1 MLLFEAWQTLIFFQ
15 DPQVFHNPESF
26 DPERFRD
33 VDGKIRKIDQFT
45 PFGIGKRICMGESL
59 SKNELFIF
67 FVRMM
72 QRITFQ
78 ESVKKPN
85 VYDIDHGITR
95 VPKPFEVKVI
105 LNWKCH
111 IIILLCWNSLFI
123 FHTVNYKVENGLVSI
138 VIFLPL

>member
-72 QRITFQ
+72 QRVTFQ
-78 ESVKKPN
+78 ESAKKPN
-85 VYDIDHGITR
+85 IYDVDHGITR

-105 LNWKCH
+105 LNWKWNIMCH
-111 IIILLCWNSLFI
+111 FFI
-123 FHTVNYKVENGLVSI
+123 FHKI
-138 VIFLPL
+138 I